1 MLFVVTCVIALFR
14 KLLDAVMYNDR
25 RVLLV
30 AWATTI
36 LQDAGVFQ
44 VERL

>member
-1 MLFVVTCVIALFR
+1 
-14 KLLDAVMYNDR
+14 MYNDR
-25 RVLLV
+25 RVLLG

-44 VERL
+44 VECLQRAFLRRAQHV